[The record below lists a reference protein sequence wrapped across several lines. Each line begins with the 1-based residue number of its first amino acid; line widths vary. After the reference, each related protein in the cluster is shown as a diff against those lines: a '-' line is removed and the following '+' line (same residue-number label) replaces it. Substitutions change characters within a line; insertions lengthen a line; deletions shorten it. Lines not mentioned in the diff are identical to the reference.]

1 MTFVSQ
7 LQIEI
12 EEREI
17 RREIERDRRQ
27 LQGESLN

>member
-12 EEREI
+12 EERER
-17 RREIERDRRQ
+17 RREIQRETEGNWR
-27 LQGESLN
+27 ENP